1 MGFPHQHSTAL
12 ESSFRRAQGYTDLWP
27 QLANAFQHLV
37 ELIKPIC
44 ISLERNRWYACRR
57 AWGKWVC
64 RKNVGYI
71 GSVKRYTISL
81 KAPLGWYDF
90 YCEPSTQTT
99 WKKTHTPTHTN
110 LGAHTLV
117 QHVPQENHK
126 YCATVMFLDS
136 FFGLSKKRL
145 VFVFFCSNPQRNPP
159 I

>member
-99 WKKTHTPTHTN
+99 WKKTHTHTHKFRSTHTSPACSAGESQVLCN
-110 LGAHTLV
+110 SYVSRFLLWSF
-117 QHVPQENHK
+117 QEETSV
-126 YCATVMFLDS
+126 CFLL
-136 FFGLSKKRL
+136 F
-145 VFVFFCSNPQRNPP
+145 QPP
-159 I
+159 T